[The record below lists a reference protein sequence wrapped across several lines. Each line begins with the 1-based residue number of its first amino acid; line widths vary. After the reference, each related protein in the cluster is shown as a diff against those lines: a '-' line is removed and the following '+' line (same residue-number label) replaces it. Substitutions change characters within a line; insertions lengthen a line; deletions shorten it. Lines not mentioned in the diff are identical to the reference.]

1 VLDFDALVVLLKFL
15 VREAQLVGV
24 KMDGAHLLVLT
35 QAELL
40 AQHERAIGGAGSGGS
55 FKLNKGGLAISGQF
69 FFLKACTFLSVS
81 EVRER
86 NYAQCE
92 RCYRSVLVGHKRN
105 K

>member
-1 VLDFDALVVLLKFL
+1 VLLKLL
-15 VREAQLVGV
+15 VGEAQLVSFEA
-24 KMDGAHLLVLT
+24 DGAHLLVLT

-40 AQHERAIGGAGSGGS
+40 AQHERAIGGAGAGGG
-55 FKLNKGGLAISGQF
+55 FKLNESGLAIGGQF

-92 RCYRSVLVGHKRN
+92 RCYRSVLVGHIRN
-105 K
+105 E